1 MRATLNYKFSRL
13 SPNLITRRKKYQ
25 EVIRCKKKIKKAA
38 PECGAAFS
46 LFENVL
52 SENDLIK
59 FSVLFG
65 DDFKFEFDNHFAVKF
80 HFSDVFT
87 NFFNRIF
94 LNHNLFAIN
103 FKAFF
108 F

>member
-1 MRATLNYKFSRL
+1 MSKSDQKEGKI
-13 SPNLITRRKKYQ
+13 SEGHQ
-25 EVIRCKKKIKKAA
+25 MQKKIKKAA
-38 PECGAAFS
+38 PECGTAFS

-52 SENDLIK
+52 SENDLIN